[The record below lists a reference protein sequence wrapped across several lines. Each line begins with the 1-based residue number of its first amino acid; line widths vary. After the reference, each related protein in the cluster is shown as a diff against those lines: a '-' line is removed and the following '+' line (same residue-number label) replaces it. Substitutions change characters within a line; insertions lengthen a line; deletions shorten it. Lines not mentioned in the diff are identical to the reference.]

1 MTLANPLALLLWLPL
16 IWFAAAAFR
25 RRGGPAAKPALS
37 SIRTGTVA
45 GGRARFDADGS
56 NTDLRS
62 GPALPW
68 RLIAAAAL
76 IVLALARPQG
86 GTAPAT
92 VAPGELLLAI
102 DLSQSML
109 AADVAPSRLARAR
122 AAAINLAAAMPE
134 QPIGLLGF
142 AGEAFVLTPAIRDRA
157 LFNAYLNSAA
167 PRHMAIQGTDFT
179 ALFAAAIK
187 EFKKQ
192 DGARVLVILSD
203 GEAEPNGWL
212 QQAAR
217 LKTAGIHVVA
227 MGFGTAQGAK
237 VPGFGGKPIQRDGR
251 PVVSR
256 LAVASLAAL
265 AKNSGGTVVMG
276 ADDEGLEAE
285 VRKALARPLPGA
297 KPPAMPAELFVWPLF
312 AGLLMLLAGSATELP
327 ARPQLRR
334 SVATASTAAI
344 ALALLASAWPLADA
358 LAQRYRPPI
367 LEGPEPDPLIVV
379 RAEVTRMLTKPAL
392 KGNDYARLAAAI
404 VRYGEVHRGHGH
416 GLSEGV
422 LDDGLTAVAAGQALD
437 PTAADW
443 AALAA
448 RLKRLRQAPPA
459 MPEAD
464 PGPADPANEPL
475 VGKLA
480 QPVGIGENEEDK
492 DGSDR
497 TKTDGSNA
505 GQRRVGGN
513 QRDVYDEA
521 EWRNSALI
529 QPLSLLEDVVA
540 EDSPAQMFRLMQP
553 PATAKA
559 GARQSW

>member
-1 MTLANPLALLLWLPL
+1 
-16 IWFAAAAFR
+16 
-25 RRGGPAAKPALS
+25 
-37 SIRTGTVA
+37 
-45 GGRARFDADGS
+45 
-56 NTDLRS
+56 
-62 GPALPW
+62 
-68 RLIAAAAL
+68 
-76 IVLALARPQG
+76 
-86 GTAPAT
+86 
-92 VAPGELLLAI
+92 
-102 DLSQSML
+102 
-109 AADVAPSRLARAR
+109 
-122 AAAINLAAAMPE
+122 
-134 QPIGLLGF
+134 
-142 AGEAFVLTPAIRDRA
+142 
-157 LFNAYLNSAA
+157 
-167 PRHMAIQGTDFT
+167 
-179 ALFAAAIK
+179 
-187 EFKKQ
+187 
-192 DGARVLVILSD
+192 
-203 GEAEPNGWL
+203 
-212 QQAAR
+212 
-217 LKTAGIHVVA
+217 
-227 MGFGTAQGAK
+227 
-237 VPGFGGKPIQRDGR
+237 
-251 PVVSR
+251 
-256 LAVASLAAL
+256 
-265 AKNSGGTVVMG
+265 
-276 ADDEGLEAE
+276 
-285 VRKALARPLPGA
+285 
-297 KPPAMPAELFVWPLF
+297 
-312 AGLLMLLAGSATELP
+312 MLLAGSATELP